1 MISLTTQTGFL
12 KPIAWLLGQIFNG
25 LFNLIY
31 TIAGWFTDNPYHV
44 PIIGISVILF
54 TFVVRLI
61 LLPMTI
67 KQQRF
72 SKLSS
77 VMNPELQQIQAKYKD
92 KRDQVSMMNM
102 QAETKAVYEKYGTSP
117 TGGCLTMLI
126 QLPIMFALYRVI
138 YKIPGY
144 VTRIKYLCAALSVA
158 VTSTAGWNT
167 DGAYTETGKE
177 KSGIFYNYETEE
189 GSNAI
194 STSTNNKIID
204 TFYNMSDNKWEIV
217 EKQEVII
224 DKDGKMS
231 LVLKEAPKDDTEE
244 SNTETKKED
253 TLKEGSTKY
262 TVSNLVLANKTGKTN
277 EKWTIIGLSDNSD
290 YYIYDSETDTYKKS
304 TADELN
310 QVKDQYKV
318 TENIESIHK
327 ELKGYNNLFG
337 ISLTEAPGWKISW
350 ALLIPILAGLTQWLS
365 AKLMENKRP
374 TVGNQDDAQAG
385 MNSSLKIM
393 NTIMPIM
400 SAVFCVTFASCI
412 GLYWIASSVVQII
425 VQIVINKKMD
435 SMDVEEMIKVNIE
448 KANIKREKKGLPP
461 TKISN
466 VTSNYVEQV
475 KKMEARNARKE
486 ERAKEIEESTSYYN
500 TSAKP
505 GSLAA
510 KANMVK
516 MFNEKNNN
524 SKKENK

>member
-1 MISLTTQTGFL
+1 MILLTTQTGFL

-31 TIAGWFTDNPYHV
+31 AMAGWFTSKPYHV

-54 TFVVRLI
+54 TFIVRII

-92 KRDQVSMMNM
+92 KRDQASMMNM

-144 VTRIKYLCAALSVA
+144 VSKIKVLCGSIADKIMEVDGWYEKYDAIKGIAASS
-158 VTSTAGWNT
+158 STKR
-167 DGAYTETGKE
+167 D
-177 KSGIFYNYETEE
+177 
-189 GSNAI
+189 
-194 STSTNNKIID
+194 
-204 TFYNMSDNKWEIV
+204 
-217 EKQEVII
+217 QLI
-224 DKDGKMS
+224 DKIYNLSPSNWAD
-231 LVLKEAPKDDTEE
+231 VKEAFSGKDFG
-244 SNTETKKED
+244 NTYE
-253 TLKEGSTKY
+253 
-262 TVSNLVLANKTGKTN
+262 
-277 EKWTIIGLSDNSD
+277 
-290 YYIYDSETDTYKKS
+290 
-304 TADELN
+304 
-310 QVKDQYKV
+310 Q
-318 TENIESIHK
+318 IH
-327 ELKGYNNLFG
+327 GYNNFFG

-385 MNSSLKIM
+385 MNSSLKMM

-400 SAVFCVTFASCI
+400 SAVFCVSFASCI

-425 VQIVINKKMD
+425 VQLAINKKMD
-435 SMDVEEMIKVNIE
+435 NMDVEEMIKVNIE
-448 KANIKREKKGLPP
+448 RANIKREKRGLPP

-475 KKMEARNARKE
+475 KKMEARDARRE
-486 ERAKEIEESTSYYN
+486 ERAKEIEKSTSYYN

-524 SKKENK
+524 SKKED

>member
-12 KPIAWLLGQIFNG
+12 KPIAWLLGEIFNG

-31 TIAGWFTDNPYHV
+31 TIAGWFTKNPYHV

-54 TFVVRLI
+54 TFIVRLI

-67 KQQRF
+67 KQQKF

-144 VTRIKYLCAALSVA
+144 VTKIKELCGSIADKIMSVE
-158 VTSTAGWNT
+158 GWY
-167 DGAYTETGKE
+167 DKYDAI
-177 KSGIFYNYETEE
+177 SGIAAKE
-189 GSNAI
+189 
-194 STSTNNKIID
+194 STTRN
-204 TFYNMSDNKWEIV
+204 
-217 EKQEVII
+217 QLI
-224 DKDGKMS
+224 DKIYNLSSSNWAD
-231 LVLKEAPKDDTEE
+231 VKEAFSGIDFG
-244 SNTETKKED
+244 NTFEQ
-253 TLKEGSTKY
+253 
-262 TVSNLVLANKTGKTN
+262 
-277 EKWTIIGLSDNSD
+277 I
-290 YYIYDSETDTYKKS
+290 
-304 TADELN
+304 
-310 QVKDQYKV
+310 Q
-318 TENIESIHK
+318 
-327 ELKGYNNLFG
+327 GYNNFFG
-337 ISLTEAPGWKISW
+337 ISLTEAPGWRLSW
-350 ALLIPILAGLTQWLS
+350 ALLIPILAGLTQWLTS
-365 AKLMENKRP
+365 KLMENKRP

-385 MNSSLKIM
+385 MNGSLKVM
-393 NTIMPIM
+393 NTVMPIM
-400 SAVFCVTFASCI
+400 SAVFCVSFASCI

-425 VQIVINKKMD
+425 VQLVINKKMD

-524 SKKENK
+524 SNNNNKKGNK